1 MYKVNTT
8 ETVRVVGLD
17 GKTYPARRGGKEER
31 NIKIRKLHKQGL
43 SMNAIAKLMDCSRP
57 TVWRAINH

>member
-17 GKTYPARRGGKEER
+17 GKTYPARHGGNEER
-31 NIKIRKLHKQGL
+31 NTKIRKLHKQGL

-57 TVWRAINH
+57 TVWRAVNR